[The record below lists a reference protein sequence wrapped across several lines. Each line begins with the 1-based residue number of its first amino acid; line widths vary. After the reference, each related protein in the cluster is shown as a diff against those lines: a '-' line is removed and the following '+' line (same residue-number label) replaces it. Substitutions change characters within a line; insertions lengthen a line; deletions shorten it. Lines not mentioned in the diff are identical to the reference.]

1 VTTFK
6 RRIESGG
13 GLVKRVFVVAGA
25 LAVTLAALSLAFW
38 LGAAS
43 FDARRY
49 DQHRRRLAKVLL
61 QQPSAER
68 LTRGLDAEGSPL
80 VETAATAAD
89 KERVALARGA
99 TRQAEIREKASRY
112 PELRVY
118 EAGDMLYFVYF
129 DAAGVMRD
137 FTCVSR

>member
-1 VTTFK
+1 M
-6 RRIESGG
+6 
-13 GLVKRVFVVAGA
+13 KRVCVVAGA
-25 LAVTLAALSLAFW
+25 LCVTLAALSLAFW

-61 QQPSAER
+61 EQPSADR
-68 LTRGLDAEGSPL
+68 LTRGLEAEGSPL
-80 VETAATAAD
+80 VERAATTAE
-89 KERVALARGA
+89 KERAALAHGGA
-99 TRQAEIREKASRY
+99 RLAEIREKAARY

-118 EAGDMLYFVYF
+118 RAGDMLYFVYF
-129 DAAGVMRD
+129 DAASVMRD